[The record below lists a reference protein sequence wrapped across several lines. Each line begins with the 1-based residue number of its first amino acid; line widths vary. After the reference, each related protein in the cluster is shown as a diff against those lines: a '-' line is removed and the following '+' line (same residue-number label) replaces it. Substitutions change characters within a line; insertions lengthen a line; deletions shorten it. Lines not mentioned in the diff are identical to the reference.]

1 MFSLLDNRPENYE
14 LVQENRRY
22 GNNPSAAINR
32 LKLYLFFFR
41 IIQKVSHVN
50 HSLIIKFMKT
60 MSLRKILFALVL
72 TAVVSLGSCMQSVYV
87 PVLRP
92 APVQLGSHIN
102 NIAVIDRATPENDT
116 LKALDVLTGSIPN
129 LNREASQRAVD
140 GFVSTLQNSP
150 RYTVTRTAERLTSP
164 AVRGNWPAP
173 LSWEEVGE
181 MAARYES
188 DAILVLETFDSEFIL
203 TDGATRLAPQSEGGV
218 GGILRRKFYVEGIAG
233 VKLGFRIYDFQNK
246 AIADEFM
253 FDHKSR
259 VQVEGNA
266 LQMVAG
272 GLIDHKQAVNDAGY
286 HSGRIYAERISP
298 GWVRLNREFFKKGGR
313 DRDFK
318 IGVRRARV
326 HDWEGAKEAWH
337 KSVTSRRRKTAGR
350 SAYNL
355 ALMYEISGNLD
366 IAREWAQHSY
376 TDYRTKKARQY
387 VINIER
393 RMRTENITVQQMQ
406 E

>member
-1 MFSLLDNRPENYE
+1 M
-14 LVQENRRY
+14 
-22 GNNPSAAINR
+22 
-32 LKLYLFFFR
+32 
-41 IIQKVSHVN
+41 
-50 HSLIIKFMKT
+50 KFMKNKL
-60 MSLRKILFALVL
+60 LRKILNALAL

-116 LKALDVLTGSIPN
+116 LKAVDVLTGSIPN

-140 GFVSTLQNSP
+140 GFVMTLQNSP

-164 AVRGNWPAP
+164 AVRGTWPAP
-173 LSWEEVGE
+173 LSWDEVKE
-181 MAARYES
+181 MATRYES
-188 DAILVLETFDSEFIL
+188 DAILVLESFDSEFIL
-203 TDGATRLAPQSEGGV
+203 TDGATSLLPQSKG
-218 GGILRRKFYVEGIAG
+218 GGILSRRFYVEGIAG
-233 VKLGFRIYDFQNK
+233 VKLGFRIYDFQNR

-253 FDHKSR
+253 FNHKSR

-355 ALMYEISGNLD
+355 ALMYEISGQLD
-366 IAREWAQHSY
+366 IAREWAQHSF
-376 TDYRTKKARQY
+376 TDYRIKKARQY
-387 VINIER
+387 VLQIDR
-393 RMRTENITVQQMQ
+393 RTRTENITMQQMQ